1 MEKSSE
7 IVKRACSFIRYLR
20 VPALSKVLETVVRDS
35 LLEWL
40 DKDNVLPESQWGFR
54 PGRSV
59 TKALTCAQADWV
71 AAKNRGEA
79 VAIIAY
85 DFSAAFDT
93 ISIGPLTKKLETA
106 GVTGTPLKW
115 MQSYMSGC
123 SQSVIWNNVTSKPLE
138 LTYGVPQGSILGPL
152 LFLVMV
158 ADLPQFVT
166 HRTQHDVNARMTRYA
181 DDSTLYASSK
191 SIPSLKMEIERISG
205 RMLTYSKETG
215 LVINSEKT
223 QMLVSG
229 IKDKNFSVKVGN
241 SYVYPSK
248 ELNLLGIS
256 YDTNFTT
263 APYLRQLAIDAR
275 TRSALI
281 SHLSYSVPPHLLKVF
296 TNGLLIGKIMSA
308 APAVIPFKID
318 CDDKGSVTL
327 ADSINC
333 SIKSAARSITR
344 TRLTDKVRSVTI
356 MQKAGLRYLNEMVAY
371 TSAITVWKLN
381 KTEGTLVHERG

>member
-1 MEKSSE
+1 
-7 IVKRACSFIRYLR
+7 
-20 VPALSKVLETVVRDS
+20 
-35 LLEWL
+35 
-40 DKDNVLPESQWGFR
+40 
-54 PGRSV
+54 
-59 TKALTCAQADWV
+59 
-71 AAKNRGEA
+71 
-79 VAIIAY
+79 
-85 DFSAAFDT
+85 
-93 ISIGPLTKKLETA
+93 
-106 GVTGTPLKW
+106 

-296 TNGLLIGKIMSA
+296 TNGLLIGKIMSGRK
-308 APAVIPFKID
+308 F
-318 CDDKGSVTL
+318 
-327 ADSINC
+327 
-333 SIKSAARSITR
+333 
-344 TRLTDKVRSVTI
+344 
-356 MQKAGLRYLNEMVAY
+356 
-371 TSAITVWKLN
+371 
-381 KTEGTLVHERG
+381 